1 MGLAVTIKWD
11 ACRAE
16 QRLISVTVMGL
27 VKAPLMIQK
36 QRTLQEKHRE
46 CGYGHIIER
55 KLAVSAGTWIRQLL
69 ENLT

>member
-1 MGLAVTIKWD
+1 MAVTIKWD

-36 QRTLQEKHRE
+36 QGTLQEKHRE
-46 CGYGHIIER
+46 CDHDHIIER
-55 KLAVSAGTWIRQLL
+55 KLAV
-69 ENLT
+69 